1 VDLVKGDPGAARL
14 GKIVDTEESFAAISV
29 ITVHEYLLGVHLAYA
44 GSKDIE
50 DQLEKAR
57 RAMTAFQIIPLTTEI
72 VEESS
77 KVQAQMQTR
86 GLTPGIND
94 LYIASTALT
103 LKLALVTRN
112 DQDFK
117 RFPGLRV
124 ETY

>member
-1 VDLVKGDPGAARL
+1 MDLVKGDPGAARL
-14 GKIVDTEESFAAISV
+14 GKIVDTEESFGAISV

-44 GSKDIE
+44 GSKEIE

-57 RAMTAFQIIPLTTEI
+57 RAMTAFEIIALTTEI

-77 KVQAQMQTR
+77 KVQAQLQTR

-103 LKLALVTRN
+103 LKLGLVTRN

-117 RFPGLRV
+117 RIPGLKV

>member
-1 VDLVKGDPGAARL
+1 MDLVKGDPGAARL
-14 GKIVDTEESFAAISV
+14 GKIVDTEESFGAISV

-44 GSKDIE
+44 GSKEIE

-57 RAMTAFQIIPLTTEI
+57 RAMTAFEIIALTTEI

-103 LKLALVTRN
+103 LKLGLVTRN

-117 RFPGLRV
+117 RIPGLKV

>member
-1 VDLVKGDPGAARL
+1 MD
-14 GKIVDTEESFAAISV
+14 EEQSFAAISV
-29 ITVHEYLLGVHLAYA
+29 ITVHEYLLGVHLRYKD
-44 GSKDIE
+44 SKEID

-57 RAMTAFQIIPLTTEI
+57 RDMTPFETIPLTVEI

-77 KVQAQMQTR
+77 RVQAQMQWR
-86 GLTPGIND
+86 GQTLGIND
-94 LYIASTALT
+94 LYIASTALA

-117 RFPGLRV
+117 RIPSLRV

>member
-1 VDLVKGDPGAARL
+1 VD
-14 GKIVDTEESFAAISV
+14 EEQSFAAISV
-29 ITVHEYLLGVHLAYA
+29 ITVHEYLLGVHLRYKD
-44 GSKDIE
+44 SKEID

-57 RAMTAFQIIPLTTEI
+57 RDMTPFETIPLTTEI

-77 KVQAQMQTR
+77 RVQAQMQQR
-86 GLTPGIND
+86 GQTLGIND

-117 RFPGLRV
+117 RIPSLRV

>member
-1 VDLVKGDPGAARL
+1 VDLVKGDLGAAKL
-14 GKIVDTEESFAAISV
+14 GKIVDTEESFGAISV

-44 GSKDIE
+44 GSRDIE

-77 KVQAQMQTR
+77 KVQAQLQTR

-103 LKLALVTRN
+103 LKLGLVTRN

-117 RFPGLRV
+117 RIPGLKV

>member
-1 VDLVKGDPGAARL
+1 
-14 GKIVDTEESFAAISV
+14 
-29 ITVHEYLLGVHLAYA
+29 
-44 GSKDIE
+44 
-50 DQLEKAR
+50 
-57 RAMTAFQIIPLTTEI
+57 MTPFQAIPLTVEV

-77 KVQAQMQTR
+77 RVQAQMQRHGKT
-86 GLTPGIND
+86 LGIND

-117 RFPGLRV
+117 RIPHVKV

>member
-1 VDLVKGDPGAARL
+1 
-14 GKIVDTEESFAAISV
+14 
-29 ITVHEYLLGVHLAYA
+29 
-44 GSKDIE
+44 
-50 DQLEKAR
+50 
-57 RAMTAFQIIPLTTEI
+57 
-72 VEESS
+72 
-77 KVQAQMQTR
+77 MQTR

>member
-1 VDLVKGDPGAARL
+1 M
-14 GKIVDTEESFAAISV
+14 
-29 ITVHEYLLGVHLAYA
+29 HEYLFGVHLRYT
-44 GSKDIE
+44 GSKEIE

-57 RAMTAFQIIPLTTEI
+57 RDMTAFQTIPLTTEI
-72 VEESS
+72 AEESS
-77 KVQAQMQTR
+77 RVQAQMQQR
-86 GLTPGIND
+86 GQILGIND

-117 RFPGLRV
+117 RIPGLRV

>member
-1 VDLVKGDPGAARL
+1 MDLVKGDLGAAKL
-14 GKIVDTEESFAAISV
+14 GKIVDTEESFGAISV

-44 GSKDIE
+44 GSRDIE

-77 KVQAQMQTR
+77 KVQAQLQTR

-103 LKLALVTRN
+103 LKLGLVTRN

-117 RFPGLRV
+117 RIPGLKV

>member
-1 VDLVKGDPGAARL
+1 MDLVKGDPGAARL
-14 GKIVDTEESFAAISV
+14 GKIVDTEESFGAISV

-44 GSKDIE
+44 GSKEIE

-57 RAMTAFQIIPLTTEI
+57 RAMTAFEIIPLTTEI

>member
-14 GKIVDTEESFAAISV
+14 GKIVDTEESFGAISV

-44 GSKDIE
+44 GSKEIE

-77 KVQAQMQTR
+77 KVQAQLQTR

-103 LKLALVTRN
+103 LKLGLVTRN

-117 RFPGLRV
+117 RIPGLKV